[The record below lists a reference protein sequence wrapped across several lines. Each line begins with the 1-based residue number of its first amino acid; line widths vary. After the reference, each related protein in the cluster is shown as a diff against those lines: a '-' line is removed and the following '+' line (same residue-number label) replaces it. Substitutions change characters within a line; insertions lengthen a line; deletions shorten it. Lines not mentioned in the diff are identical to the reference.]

1 MGFRKWK
8 VVFAP
13 EIMRI
18 PFVGYFLKYV
28 GIPLE
33 RTSINSKEEV
43 KITLK
48 SEISKGYSILIFPE
62 GRRLRVEKKDE
73 YLSPFNKG
81 AFFLSQTSGVPI
93 VPVVVSWT
101 FLFKPR
107 SGQWWFSPRTITI
120 KFINSVISKDGE
132 STTEYQERVRSL
144 MLEKLIEMQ
153 NKD

>member
-1 MGFRKWK
+1 
-8 VVFAP
+8 
-13 EIMRI
+13 
-18 PFVGYFLKYV
+18 
-28 GIPLE
+28 
-33 RTSINSKEEV
+33 
-43 KITLK
+43 
-48 SEISKGYSILIFPE
+48 
-62 GRRLRVEKKDE
+62 
-73 YLSPFNKG
+73 
-81 AFFLSQTSGVPI
+81 VPI